1 MLCSNDIMQ
10 ILHYVEFMDITLF
23 NDLERLSGTGSFS
36 QAAKLGNISQPAF
49 SRRIKTL
56 EAWVGTILVDRSHQ
70 PVKLT
75 AAGTQMLEA
84 GLQSLASIEKERSQI
99 LETQSLPE
107 KYIVTF
113 GEQHSISWRFYT
125 NWLHAFEES
134 YGPILSRLR
143 ADDLPHCMRDLQS
156 GDVDFVIAYAPAD
169 EAAADGESI
178 VIGKDRL
185 IPVCQPGSD
194 GKPIFDFKSEDA
206 RIPFLQFG
214 DAAPISR
221 HLVSM
226 FQDHKLEPRLQSVYE
241 NSMAGALLIRV
252 REGTG
257 VAWLPESLIEADL
270 ASKSLVRAGSKN
282 WTVALDIRLYRNKQ
296 YSNRLTRSIWSFLE
310 ARQSLSLLSAP
321 LSSPT

>member
-1 MLCSNDIMQ
+1 MQ
-10 ILHYVEFMDITLF
+10 IMHYVAVVDITLF
-23 NDLERLSGTGSFS
+23 NDLERLSGTGNFS

-56 EAWVGTILVDRSHQ
+56 EAWVGATLVDRSRQ

-75 AAGTQMLEA
+75 AAGTQMLEV
-84 GLQSLASIEKERSQI
+84 GLQSLAYIERERSQI

-107 KYIVTF
+107 KYIVAF

-125 NWLHAFEES
+125 NWLRAFEES

-143 ADDLPHCMRDLQS
+143 ADDLPHCMRDLQN
-156 GDVDFVIAYAPAD
+156 GDVDFVIAYTRAGEAP
-169 EAAADGESI
+169 ADGESI

-185 IPVCQPGSD
+185 VLVCQPDSE
-194 GKPIFDFKSEDA
+194 GKPIFNFESEDVC
-206 RIPFLQFG
+206 IPFLQFG
-214 DAAPISR
+214 EAAPISE

-241 NSMAGALLIRV
+241 NSMAGALLIRA
-252 REGTG
+252 RDGTG
-257 VAWLPESLIEADL
+257 VAWLPESLIDADL
-270 ASKSLVRAGSKN
+270 VSKTLVRTGRED
-282 WTVALDIRLYRNKQ
+282 WTVALDIRLYRNEQ

-310 ARQSLSLLSAP
+310 ARQSLSLLSA
-321 LSSPT
+321 S